1 MKNIGK
7 VGQTASV
14 NKFRKE
20 IKDYLE
26 ECDFL
31 SHGYKLLA
39 AALLAFGM
47 AACGD
52 DEPVIPEPEPEPE
65 PASTFKLHI
74 GEGNIVRWEELPDDY
89 PPVYT
94 AYLVMED
101 LPAGEK
107 IHTIGGCYSIEDTV
121 PDISD
126 CAYINLYDFSNN
138 DTFLNW
144 DWEAEPL
151 IWGCI
156 NFLHPL
162 PGTTYYLRGYVRTDK
177 GEYYSNTVTIRSS
190 FTEPLAENPDA
201 YEIPVV
207 FHLFPDAEGN
217 YPVKDW
223 LIQEQLDYA
232 NHVYGN
238 YYNVPGQAETGVR
251 FVAATHT
258 PDGTPLET
266 PGIVHEK
273 EAVEVDYQN
282 PQIDGQYI
290 WDMEYA
296 LNVWVCPIL
305 NAYVNG
311 FTGISYFDA
320 DELLEGCNT
329 YEPGIETGIF
339 LDSNAQSLANN
350 VQNFAHEA
358 GHFLGLDHVFAEQG
372 DYCDDTRWY
381 DYEAYQEYTQGAID
395 FERTDA
401 ATGET
406 FWSDNVMDY
415 EYGFF
420 TGFTP
425 DQVERIQ
432 YTLRYAYFIP
442 GEAGKEEST
451 ALRSARQTRK
461 FGKNPIR

>member
-1 MKNIGK
+1 M
-7 VGQTASV
+7 

-121 PDISD
+121 PD
-126 CAYINLYDFSNN
+126 
-138 DTFLNW
+138 
-144 DWEAEPL
+144 
-151 IWGCI
+151 
-156 NFLHPL
+156 
-162 PGTTYYLRGYVRTDK
+162 LRGYVRTDK

-223 LIQEQLDYA
+223 LIQEQLDFA

-350 VQNFAHEA
+350 VQNHILIE
-358 GHFLGLDHVFAEQG
+358 
-372 DYCDDTRWY
+372 
-381 DYEAYQEYTQGAID
+381 
-395 FERTDA
+395 
-401 ATGET
+401 
-406 FWSDNVMDY
+406 
-415 EYGFF
+415 
-420 TGFTP
+420 
-425 DQVERIQ
+425 
-432 YTLRYAYFIP
+432 FI
-442 GEAGKEEST
+442 
-451 ALRSARQTRK
+451 R
-461 FGKNPIR
+461 FICFPINDCF

>member
-1 MKNIGK
+1 MNIFGK
-7 VGQTASV
+7 
-14 NKFRKE
+14 R

-39 AALLAFGM
+39 AVLLAFGM

-52 DEPVIPEPEPEPE
+52 DDPVEPEPEPE

-74 GEGNIVRWEELPDDY
+74 GEGNIVRIEEDAPDYY
-89 PPVYT
+89 PPAYA

-101 LPAGEK
+101 LPADEK
-107 IHTIGGCYSIEDTV
+107 ILYEGGCYSIEDTV

-126 CAYINLYDFSNN
+126 CTLIFDISDSDAYQ
-138 DTFLNW
+138 NW

-151 IWGCI
+151 ILECMY
-156 NFLHPL
+156 FLHPL

-266 PGIVHEK
+266 PGIVHET

-296 LNVWVCPIL
+296 LNVWVCPIK
-305 NAYVNG
+305 NAE
-311 FTGISYFDA
+311 GIAGITPYPIFDA
-320 DELLEGCNT
+320 DELLEGCNNT
-329 YEPGIETGIF
+329 YEPGIYTGIF
-339 LDSNAQSLANN
+339 LDSNYQSQANN
-350 VQNFAHEA
+350 VCNFAHEA
-358 GHFLGLDHVFAEQG
+358 GHFLGLYHVFEPGG
-372 DYCDDTRWY
+372 DYCADTRWY

-395 FERTDA
+395 FGRTDGE
-401 ATGET
+401 TGEV
-406 FWSDNVMDY
+406 FLSDNVMDY
-415 EYGFF
+415 NYSFF

-432 YTLRYAYFIP
+432 YTLEHAYFIP
-442 GEAGKEEST
+442 GEAGKEESP
-451 ALRSARQTRK
+451 ALRSAQQTRK
-461 FGKNPIR
+461 FGKNPVR